1 MWDWDI
7 TTVAPIISAIPALAQ
22 MLGWAVKARSSLS
35 PKAFFKTM
43 PWKRMAFLAVLPF
56 VVIGSLWIYQ
66 QINPNGDP
74 AQATP
79 AAHQNATPTASDT
92 SDNPAPA
99 KASPEDRQ
107 ITLIQIPT
115 LMPFPTPTQP
125 PTPTLDLLP
134 KTIPIPISPPAP
146 TLALSPTIRPGDKI
160 LSVVVDRT
168 PNSAQPFHVQ
178 VLSAL
183 VTGADGISI
192 EIHNAT
198 CNNNEH
204 ITTKEW
210 TQFRCGYDKET
221 QRQTILEHILAWH
234 ESVGHLRC
242 EADGIP
248 NSSTMQ
254 FSCFTE

>member
-1 MWDWDI
+1 MPDWSI
-7 TTVAPIISAIPALAQ
+7 TVLIGALGSVLGTTASTICKWILKKAFSKTLEWKWVIISTVASFILVGS
-22 MLGWAVKARSSLS
+22 G
-35 PKAFFKTM
+35 
-43 PWKRMAFLAVLPF
+43 FL
-56 VVIGSLWIYQ
+56 IYQ
-66 QINPNGDP
+66 QTNRNGDP
-74 AQATP
+74 AQVRQVS
-79 AAHQNATPTASDT
+79 HQNATPTPSIN
-92 SDNPAPA
+92 SDNPAP
-99 KASPEDRQ
+99 SNVNPDGRR
-107 ITLIQIPT
+107 
-115 LMPFPTPTQP
+115 PTPIQTPKLTPVPASTSP
-125 PTPTLDLLP
+125 PTPTLHP
-134 KTIPIPISPPAP
+134 TATPIPIPVSPPAP

-160 LSVVVDRT
+160 LSVVVDRN
-168 PNSAQPFHVQ
+168 PNSTQPFHVQ

-221 QRQTILEHILAWH
+221 QRQTILEHIVAWH
-234 ESVGHLRC
+234 ESVEHLRC

-248 NSSTMQ
+248 NSSTMH